1 MNKTLMTAA
10 DVAKTLGISRATMHR
25 WAKAGILPP
34 PVINV
39 RRMRR
44 WNAQDIAR
52 LAQRIAQGE
61 KQS

>member
-1 MNKTLMTAA
+1 MSKVLLTAT

-25 WAKAGILPP
+25 WARAGILPS
-34 PVINV
+34 PVIDV

-44 WNAQDIAR
+44 WSAYDIAR